1 MTSSPETKQRT
12 RRQTLLMMGALATAT
27 LAVAAPHMLSA
38 NLHGPDRWPHKRF
51 ARGDQVQVL
60 FPLKYLKNR
69 QTCLIGDV
77 LDRVSGLKA
86 FTDRYVAQ
94 CLYQVH
100 WITPLSAP

>member
-1 MTSSPETKQRT
+1 M
-12 RRQTLLMMGALATAT
+12 
-27 LAVAAPHMLSA
+27 
-38 NLHGPDRWPHKRF
+38 
-51 ARGDQVQVL
+51 QVL

-77 LDRVSGLKA
+77 LDRVSRLKA

-100 WITPLSAP
+100 WIYSPSQPLEVRRNPAAISWNGELTVPFRTQGRF